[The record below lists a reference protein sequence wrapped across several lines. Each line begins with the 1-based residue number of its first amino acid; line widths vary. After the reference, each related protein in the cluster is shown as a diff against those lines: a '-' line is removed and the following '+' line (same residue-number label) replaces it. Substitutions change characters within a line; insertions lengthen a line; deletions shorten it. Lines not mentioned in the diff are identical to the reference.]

1 MSYNETFVKLS
12 KESSSMSVK
21 PTTVTKEGKEI
32 FNISWHAIGPEEVL
46 ESLEV
51 PVDWFE

>member
-1 MSYNETFVKLS
+1 
-12 KESSSMSVK
+12 MSVK

-46 ESLEV
+46 KQNFLGKIV
-51 PVDWFE
+51 GAN